1 MSFFKGYGS
10 PMAIENDDD
19 FIPRTRHK
27 RTFTGFTPK
36 ELKAIDSTIPLSARN
51 NWKKFAIGEFKTVPE
66 FQSEFVRHVETTLA
80 RSLYNCDELAAYQA
94 ASQAIR
100 DRLIVAWNKTQQ
112 KHTISDPK
120 RIYYLS
126 LEFLMGRAMDNAMLN
141 LDIKP
146 VASDGISE
154 FGFRMEDL
162 IEQEKDAALGNGG
175 LGRLAACFIDSL
187 STLNYPG
194 WGYGLRYQ
202 YGIFKQKIVDGYQV
216 EQPDYWLTFNNPWE
230 IPRSEIAIDIMFYGY
245 VRKATD
251 DEGKQKKVWE
261 GGELVQAVAYD
272 FPVPGYG
279 TENVNNL
286 RLWSSKP
293 NREFDFA
300 KFNEGAYDQA
310 VRDQQQA
317 ETISAVLYPN
327 DNFYSGKELRLK
339 QQYFWVAA
347 SLSDI
352 VRRFKKTHRP
362 WREFSDQI
370 AIQLNDTH
378 PTLAIAELQRILVD
392 RENLEWTEAWKIVTK
407 TFGYTNHTV
416 LPEALEKWPVGLL
429 GNLLPRHLE
438 IIYEINLYFLQ
449 DVSRR
454 FPNDPELIRNVSIIE
469 EGNNRQVRMAY
480 LAIIGSHKV
489 NGVAELHSELIRTT
503 IFKDFVKIYGP
514 DKFTNVT
521 NGVTPRRWLHQANP
535 ELSALIAE
543 KLGGYKYLNNLGQL
557 ENLLKYKDD
566 PAFQAKW
573 AATKRV
579 KKAKLAA
586 LVKSQTGVEL
596 NLDALFDIQV
606 KRIHEYKRQQMNIF
620 SVIHRYLKLKALSP
634 AERAKVAPR
643 VSIFGG
649 KSAPGYY
656 MAKVIIKLINSVGNV
671 VNNDKDIGD
680 KLKVVFIEDYNVS
693 KAEIIIPASDI
704 SEHISTAGTEAS
716 GTSNMK
722 FVLNG
727 GLIIGTVDGANI
739 EITREVGK
747 DNIFLFGH
755 LAENVDQLR
764 GTHQFGNPNL
774 DPELAKVFAAIESG
788 TFGDANIYSGL
799 VGSIGGHGS
808 DFYLVSDDFSSY
820 LKAHDQVDEAF
831 ADQKSWTVK
840 SISAVAKMGF
850 FSSDRAIDEYA
861 ESIWSIEPVPL
872 N

>member
-1 MSFFKGYGS
+1 MSFSS
-10 PMAIENDDD
+10 PFPIEGPADPNYR
-19 FIPRTRHK
+19 PRHK
-27 RTFTGFTPK
+27 RTFTGFTPR
-36 ELKAIDSTIPLSARN
+36 ELKAIDSVIPVEYRN
-51 NWKKFAIGEFKTVPE
+51 KWKKFAVGEFSTKDG

-112 KHTISDPK
+112 KQTIRDPK

-141 LDIKP
+141 LGVKDITKNG
-146 VASDGISE
+146 VSE
-154 FGFRMEDL
+154 FGFRLEDL
-162 IEQEKDAALGNGG
+162 IEQESDAALGNGG

-187 STLNYPG
+187 SSLNYPG

-230 IPRSEIAIDIMFYGY
+230 IPRLEISIDIMFYGY
-245 VRKATD
+245 VRKYID
-251 DEGKQKKVWE
+251 DNGVTRKVWE
-261 GGELVQAVAYD
+261 GGDLVKAVPYD

-279 TENVNNL
+279 TKNVNNL

-293 NREFDFA
+293 NTEFDFA
-300 KFNEGAYDQA
+300 KFNEGAYEQS
-310 VRDQQQA
+310 VQEQQKA

-352 VRRFKKTHRP
+352 VRRFKKSRRP

-378 PTLAIAELQRILVD
+378 PTLAVVELLRIFVD
-392 RENLEWTEAWKIVTK
+392 REKLEFDEAWDIVTQ

-416 LPEALEKWPVGLL
+416 LPEALEKWPVDLI

-438 IIYEINLYFLQ
+438 LIYDINLKFLQ
-449 DVSRR
+449 SVEEA
-454 FPNDPELIRNVSIIE
+454 FPNDPDLITRVSLIE
-469 EGNNRQVRMAY
+469 ESSPRQVRMAY
-480 LAIIGSHKV
+480 LAIVGSHKV

-503 IFKDFVKIYGP
+503 IFKDFVKIYGI

-521 NGVTPRRWLHQANP
+521 NGITPRRWLHQANP
-535 ELSALIAE
+535 ELSDLIAE
-543 KLGGYKYLNNLGQL
+543 KLGDYTYLSDLTKLKGIEKYATDK
-557 ENLLKYKDD
+557 E
-566 PAFQAKW
+566 FQKKW
-573 AATKRV
+573 AEIKTI

-586 LVKSQTGVEL
+586 LVKSQSGIEL
-596 NLDALFDIQV
+596 DTTALFDIQV

-620 SVIHRYLKLKALSP
+620 SAIHRYLRLKALTP
-634 AERAKVAPR
+634 EERKKELHR
-643 VSIFGG
+643 VTVFGG

-656 MAKVIIKLINSVGNV
+656 MAKTIIKLINAVGQV
-671 VNNDKDIGD
+671 VNNDSDIGN
-680 KLKVVFIEDYNVS
+680 LFKVIFVEDYNVS
-693 KAEIIIPASDI
+693 KAEIITPASDI
-704 SEHISTAGTEAS
+704 SHHISTAGTEAS

-739 EITREVGK
+739 EITREIGES
-747 DNIFLFGH
+747 NIFLFGH
-755 LAENVDQLR
+755 LAEDVDSIR
-764 GTHQFGNPNL
+764 HSHRFGHSQL
-774 DPELAKVFAAIESG
+774 DPDLQKVFDAIESG
-788 TFGDANIYSGL
+788 MFGDPNIYSGL
-799 VGSIGGHGS
+799 INSIGNNGS
-808 DFYLVSDDFSSY
+808 DFYLVSDDFASY
-820 LKAHDQVDEAF
+820 LDAQKQVEEAYK
-831 ADQKSWTVK
+831 DKDSWTEK
-840 SISAVAKMGF
+840 TIRAVSRMGF

-861 ESIWSIEPVPL
+861 EGIWNIEPIAVDE
-872 N
+872 